1 MAIAMMPSYTDV
13 TVYTVSYYDD
23 YQFKSKLQNTGG
35 LNMNYS
41 VTHLTGLP
49 NSFSTRTINLVTGS
63 KERVL
68 ATEKFIEVVIY
79 YDERQRV
86 VQVVKN
92 NHLDEE
98 ERSSTRYKNLI
109 NPQVMAN
116 KTTYG
121 GAVNI
126 TRGFQYDPAG
136 RLLNVQHQVN
146 NGDIVTLTANEYNAL
161 GEVVTKHQHGTFGSY
176 AQSIDYRYNIRGW
189 LTRINHADLRQEGA
203 AAADYFGMELGY
215 DDNLGLGSQGQYNGN
230 ISAMKWSR
238 DLGDVSLGYGYS
250 YDFLNRLTN
259 ADLRTSSNWS
269 STTTALQT
277 GYSYDANG
285 NIMTLNRRDQSG
297 TLIDELVYDYGTTA
311 TYSNQLLAVTD
322 NSQNDKGFKDGNTTN
337 DDYVYDSNGNLIAD
351 LNKNIVE
358 ISYNYL
364 NLPDT
369 VYFGDGRQINY
380 LYSATGQKLQQWSV
394 GPDTD
399 RKTDYTGELVYESD
413 TLPS

>member
-1 MAIAMMPSYTDV
+1 M
-13 TVYTVSYYDD
+13 
-23 YQFKSKLQNTGG
+23 
-35 LNMNYS
+35 
-41 VTHLTGLP
+41 
-49 NSFSTRTINLVTGS
+49 
-63 KERVL
+63 
-68 ATEKFIEVVIY
+68 
-79 YDERQRV
+79 
-86 VQVVKN
+86 
-92 NHLDEE
+92 
-98 ERSSTRYKNLI
+98 
-109 NPQVMAN
+109 
-116 KTTYG
+116 
-121 GAVNI
+121 
-126 TRGFQYDPAG
+126 
-136 RLLNVQHQVN
+136 
-146 NGDIVTLTANEYNAL
+146 L
-161 GEVVTKHQHGTFGSY
+161 GEVVTKHQHGTSGSY

-203 AAADYFGMELGY
+203 AAVDYFGMELGY
-215 DDNLGLGSQGQYNGN
+215 NDNLGLGSQGQYNGN

-269 STTTALQT
+269 SATTALQT

-285 NIMTLNRRDQSG
+285 NILTLNRRDQSG
-297 TLIDELVYDYGTTA
+297 TLIDSLRYDYGTNTA
-311 TYSNQLLAVTD
+311 YSNQLLAVTD
-322 NSQNDKGFKDGNTTN
+322 DSQNDKGFKDGNTTN
-337 DDYVYDSNGNLIAD
+337 DDYVYDANGNLISD

-358 ISYNYL
+358 ISYNHL

-413 TLPS
+413 TLQLILHEK